1 MTASHYSIN
10 QKTQYMGIA
19 ERKEREKQQRREE
32 IVQAAEQVFFSKG
45 FDRSTMDD
53 VAEKAE
59 LSKGTLYLYFTSK
72 EDLHM
77 AVARKA
83 IHLLREYTQKATEE
97 DGSALEK
104 LGRMG
109 RSCIEFSR
117 THPDRMKA
125 IMTLEE
131 LEPMAVSASVSD
143 VQKMIYQ
150 ESTVG
155 SVIELVE
162 LGVQEKVIRSDIPAL
177 LVAHT
182 LWMTVLSVI
191 RFVTMKSGLLEVLEL
206 SQDQLLESH
215 FELVLNGIRS

>member
-1 MTASHYSIN
+1 
-10 QKTQYMGIA
+10 
-19 ERKEREKQQRREE
+19 
-32 IVQAAEQVFFSKG
+32 
-45 FDRSTMDD
+45 MDD

-59 LSKGTLYLYFTSK
+59 LSKGTLYLYFASK

-77 AVARKA
+77 AVARKS
-83 IHLLREYTQKATEE
+83 IHLLREHTQKAIEGE
-97 DGSALEK
+97 GSALEK

-117 THPDRMKA
+117 TYPDRMKA

-131 LEPMAVSASVSD
+131 LEPMALSASASD
-143 VQKMIYQ
+143 VQEMIYH

-162 LGVQEKVIRSDIPAL
+162 QGVREKVIRSDIPPL

>member
-1 MTASHYSIN
+1 
-10 QKTQYMGIA
+10 MGIA

-32 IVQAAEQVFFSKG
+32 IIQAAEQVFFSKG

-59 LSKGTLYLYFTSK
+59 LSKGTLYLYFISK

-83 IHLLREYTQKATEE
+83 IRLLREFTQKAAEGE
-97 DGSALEK
+97 GSVLEK

-109 RSCIEFSR
+109 RACIDFSR

-131 LEPMAVSASVSD
+131 FEPMALSASTSD
-143 VQKMIYQ
+143 VQEMIFK

-162 LGVQEKVIRSDIPAL
+162 QGVHEKVIRSDIPAL

>member
-1 MTASHYSIN
+1 
-10 QKTQYMGIA
+10 
-19 ERKEREKQQRREE
+19 
-32 IVQAAEQVFFSKG
+32 
-45 FDRSTMDD
+45 
-53 VAEKAE
+53 
-59 LSKGTLYLYFTSK
+59 
-72 EDLHM
+72 M
-77 AVARKA
+77 AVARKS
-83 IHLLREYTQKATEE
+83 INLLNEVTMKATEGE
-97 DGSALEK
+97 GSALEK

-117 THPDRMKA
+117 TYPDRMKA
-125 IMTLEE
+125 MMTLEE
-131 LEPMAVSASVSD
+131 LEPMALNASVSD
-143 VQKMIYQ
+143 VKEMIYK

-162 LGVQEKVIRSDIPAL
+162 QGVREKLIRSDIPAL